1 MQNIKLSHNNLSRE
15 EKDTYVRVLKNKT
28 YAVDKKRRDTH
39 SEHCGVESESELDP
53 NSLTKVGARVLKN

>member
-1 MQNIKLSHNNLSRE
+1 MSRGE
-15 EKDTYVRVLKNKT
+15 NDTYMRVLKNKT
-28 YAVDKKRRDTH
+28 YAVDKNRRDTH